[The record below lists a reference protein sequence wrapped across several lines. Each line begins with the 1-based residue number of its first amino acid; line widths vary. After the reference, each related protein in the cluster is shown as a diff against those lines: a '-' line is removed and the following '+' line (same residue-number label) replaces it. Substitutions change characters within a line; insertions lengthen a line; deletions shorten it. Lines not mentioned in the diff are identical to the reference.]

1 MYTLSDIESLK
12 LMGSDS
18 LINQY
23 CENQYNESV
32 NFELPNTAEV
42 SSPVGEGFESIYGR
56 PSIKLNVPLL
66 SDLELNFVP
75 DINDTKDNFT
85 TDLNNTEPVKSDPF
99 DISPIQNPEED
110 DLDEDEKE
118 DTTPRFM
125 SLQDLM

>member
-18 LINQY
+18 LINKY

-56 PSIKLNVPLL
+56 PSIKLNVPLS

-85 TDLNNTEPVKSDPF
+85 TDLNNTEPVKTDPF

>member
-18 LINQY
+18 LINKY

-42 SSPVGEGFESIYGR
+42 NSPVGEGFESIYGR
-56 PSIKLNVPLL
+56 PSIKLNVPL
-66 SDLELNFVP
+66 SSNLELNFVP

-110 DLDEDEKE
+110 DLDEDKE